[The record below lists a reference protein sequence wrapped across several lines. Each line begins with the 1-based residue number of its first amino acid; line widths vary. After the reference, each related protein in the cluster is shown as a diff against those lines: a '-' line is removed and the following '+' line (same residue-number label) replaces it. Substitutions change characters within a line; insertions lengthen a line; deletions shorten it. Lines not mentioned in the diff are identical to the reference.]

1 MRLPIERVNVS
12 ILGDILPISQ
22 NLSPDILTFGRYTL
36 QPAGPHTPKQLHTCP
51 HTRSMAFPTPN
62 KPQLVHRFRLW
73 DSCVK
78 DVKTGH
84 TVFDLTQIPTARSGI
99 LSFPSKPL
107 LAVVVPGSEVPVGLI
122 RIGNFHMSA
131 IDITIHDR
139 QNKVSP
145 STWGYPRDWM
155 FTPTSITASEPWRW
169 QRDKTR
175 KGRGVI
181 LVDKKING
189 RVKARISGDVLTLID
204 LELSGETAREVVMT
218 AIALAEH
225 VRRQRKHRLV
235 LDVGGAIYNGSDGT
249 VGGDGGGGCGGDG
262 GSGGDGGGGGG
273 GDGGGCS

>member
-1 MRLPIERVNVS
+1 M
-12 ILGDILPISQ
+12 
-22 NLSPDILTFGRYTL
+22 
-36 QPAGPHTPKQLHTCP
+36 
-51 HTRSMAFPTPN
+51 
-62 KPQLVHRFRLW
+62 
-73 DSCVK
+73 K

-84 TVFDLTQIPTARSGI
+84 TLFNLTQTPNTRSGF
-99 LSFPSKPL
+99 LSLPSKPSL
-107 LAVVVPGSEVPVGLI
+107 MVAVPGSEVPVGLI

-139 QNKVSP
+139 QNKLSP
-145 STWGYPRDWM
+145 STWAYPRDWL
-155 FTPTSITASEPWRW
+155 FTPISITVSEPWRW

-175 KGRGVI
+175 RQRGVV

-189 RVKARISGDVLTLID
+189 RVIARISGDTLTLID

-225 VRRQRKHRLV
+225 VRRQRRNRLV
-235 LDVGGAIYNGSDGT
+235 FDVGGAIYNGGDGT
-249 VGGDGGGGCGGDG
+249 VGGDGGGSCGGDG